1 MWFGKPVF
9 FKAKNMGCE
18 VLTTYHTWKTAAGAT
33 SAPQVTWAHGR
44 SQVSIATL

>member
-1 MWFGKPVF
+1 MWFGKPV